1 MSDPTLDPRLGS
13 WVPVPE
19 GSDFPIQN
27 LPYGVFR
34 PSGDTPRVGVAIGEH
49 VLDLAAAQAAGA
61 IDELPQGI
69 FAAPALNRFMALGR
83 RAWRRNREQVSA
95 VLAGDRPDGAGAWL
109 HRQEDV
115 AMERPVEIGDYVDF
129 YSSLH
134 HATNVGMMF
143 RPDAEPL
150 LPNWRHLPVAYHGR
164 ASSVVVSGAPV
175 VRPSGQR
182 SGPDGPVF
190 GPTVRLDIEMEVGF
204 VTGVGNPLGTSIP
217 VGSAEDHI
225 FGLCLVND
233 WSARD
238 IQAWEYQPLG
248 PFLGKSF
255 ATTMSPWIVALDA
268 LAPFR
273 VAPPP
278 QDPAPLD
285 YLAVDGDAAFD
296 LQLEI
301 RLNGEMVSRPPF
313 REMYWTAA
321 QQLAHAT
328 VNGTNVRTG
337 DLYASG
343 TVSGETPDTL
353 GCLLEMT
360 WNGARP
366 LSLAGGEQ
374 RTYLE
379 DGDEVVLRGWCE
391 RDGATRIGFGECAGT
406 VVPAYGGGG
415 ET

>member
-1 MSDPTLDPRLGS
+1 
-13 WVPVPE
+13 
-19 GSDFPIQN
+19 
-27 LPYGVFR
+27 
-34 PSGDTPRVGVAIGEH
+34 
-49 VLDLAAAQAAGA
+49 
-61 IDELPQGI
+61 
-69 FAAPALNRFMALGR
+69 
-83 RAWRRNREQVSA
+83 
-95 VLAGDRPDGAGAWL
+95 
-109 HRQEDV
+109 V
-115 AMERPVEIGDYVDF
+115 AMELPVAIGDYVDF

-175 VRPSGQR
+175 VRPNGQR
-182 SGPDGPVF
+182 RGADGPVF
-190 GPTVRLDIEMEVGF
+190 GPTERLDVEMEVGF
-204 VTGVGNPLGTSIP
+204 VTGVGNPLGTSIT
-217 VGSAEDHI
+217 VDGAEDHI
-225 FGLCLVND
+225 FGVCLVND

-255 ATTMSPWIVALDA
+255 ATTISPWIVTLDA

-273 VAPPP
+273 VAPPA
-278 QDPAPLD
+278 QDPAPLG
-285 YLAVDGDAAFD
+285 YLSVDGDAALD
-296 LQLEI
+296 LLLEI
-301 RLNGEMVSRPPF
+301 RLNGEVVSQPRF
-313 REMYWTAA
+313 REMYWTMS

-328 VNGTNVRTG
+328 VNGTNARTG

-343 TVSGETPDTL
+343 TVSGETPDTY

-379 DGDEVVLRGWCE
+379 DGDEVVMRGWCE
-391 RDGATRIGFGECAGT
+391 RDGAARIGFGECAGT
-406 VVPAYGGGG
+406 VVPAHGGGG
-415 ET
+415 EP